1 MATPHPPS
9 DTGGGLVGF
18 YERCLGWLRSPSSR
32 RRAVDQR
39 VIPVQVD
46 LVGDTPGHG
55 TSPAAPPTLPFG
67 RGAAGLATTAP
78 AGRPTPW
85 KFRETVLLRKTRRS
99 SSLLLWTAI
108 GATGAVTVWAFLA
121 PLSETIAVQ
130 GKLEPGSRVKRVEA
144 PVPGVVEA
152 VLVKDGDT
160 VRKGTP
166 LIRFD
171 LRDAR
176 SRLEAAEAVR
186 DRLAN
191 ENRIY
196 AATLGE
202 FVALGSL
209 TPNQRLQ
216 LESQAGKKQSEQ
228 QAALEEL
235 RKAQARLQG
244 LSSSLENAR
253 NIESRYAALVS
264 SGAVSEVQL
273 LEVRNRAQDFST
285 QIGETQRDIDRLR
298 SVLSTTEST
307 SSVDLRSRIETNL
320 KEISRLDGEIR
331 QARLQIQYGLLSS
344 PSDGIVFDIDVSP
357 GSVVQAQTQPSDPL
371 MKVVPQDGLQARVY
385 LPNTAIGFVR
395 EGQSADLSIDTFDP
409 SDFGRIPARVE
420 GIGSDALTPEQQ
432 TQVLGTQATGLF
444 FPAVLQLKQQKLSLG
459 HGKSVPLQAGMSLTA
474 DIRIRERRFI
484 NILGSF
490 FEDQRR
496 NLERMR

>member
-1 MATPHPPS
+1 MAISHPPS
-9 DTGGGLVGF
+9 DPGGGLVGF

-46 LVGDTPGHG
+46 LVGNTPGHD
-55 TSPAAPPTLPFG
+55 SSAAAPPSLPFG
-67 RGAAGLATTAP
+67 HGGAGLATTAP
-78 AGRPTPW
+78 AGRPRPW
-85 KFRETVLLRKTRRS
+85 QFSETVLLRKTRRS

-108 GATGAVTVWAFLA
+108 GTTGAVTAWAFLA

-130 GKLEPGSRVKRVEA
+130 GKLEPGSSVKRVEA
-144 PVPGVVEA
+144 PVPGVIEA
-152 VLVKDGDT
+152 VLVKEGDT

-176 SRLEAAEAVR
+176 SRLEATEAVR

-202 FVALGSL
+202 PVALGSL
-209 TPNQRLQ
+209 TPNQLLQ
-216 LESQAGKKQSEQ
+216 LESQAGKKQGEQ

-264 SGAVSEVQL
+264 TGAVSEVQL

-298 SVLSTTEST
+298 SVLSSTEST
-307 SSVDLRSRIETNL
+307 SSVDLRSRIEANL

-357 GSVVQAQTQPSDPL
+357 GSVVQAQAQQSDPL

-385 LPNTAIGFVR
+385 LPNTAIGFVQ
-395 EGQSADLSIDTFDP
+395 EGRSADLSIDTFNP

-420 GIGSDALTPEQQ
+420 RIGSDALTPEQQ
-432 TQVLGTQATGLF
+432 AQVLGTEAKGLF
-444 FPAVLQLKQQKLSLG
+444 FPAVLELKQQKLILR

-496 NLERMR
+496 NLERLR

>member
-1 MATPHPPS
+1 M
-9 DTGGGLVGF
+9 
-18 YERCLGWLRSPSSR
+18 
-32 RRAVDQR
+32 
-39 VIPVQVD
+39 
-46 LVGDTPGHG
+46 
-55 TSPAAPPTLPFG
+55 
-67 RGAAGLATTAP
+67 
-78 AGRPTPW
+78 
-85 KFRETVLLRKTRRS
+85 LLRRTRRS

-108 GATGAVTVWAFLA
+108 GSTGAVTAWAFLA

-152 VLVKDGDT
+152 VLVKDGQT

-166 LIRFD
+166 LLRFD

-176 SRLEAAEAVR
+176 SKLAAAEAIR

-196 AATLGE
+196 SATLGE
-202 FVALGSL
+202 PVALGTL

-216 LESQAGKKQSEQ
+216 LESQADQRSSEQ

-235 RKAQARLQG
+235 RKAQARLEG
-244 LSSSLENAR
+244 LRSSLANTR
-253 NIESRYAALVS
+253 NIEARYAGLVS
-264 SGAVSEVQL
+264 SGAISEVQL
-273 LEVRNRAQDFST
+273 LEARTRAQDFAT
-285 QIGETQRDIDRLR
+285 QIGETERDIDRLQ
-298 SVLSTTEST
+298 SVLVSTRST

-344 PSDGIVFDIDVSP
+344 PSDGIVFDIGVGS
-357 GSVVQAQTQPSDPL
+357 GSVVQAQAQAAEPL

-385 LPNTAIGFVR
+385 LPNTAIGFVSV
-395 EGQSADLSIDTFDP
+395 GQRADLSIDTFDA
-409 SDFGRIPARVE
+409 SDFGRIPAVVE
-420 GIGSDALTPEQQ
+420 RIGSDALTPEEQ
-432 TQVLGTQATGLF
+432 TNVLGKDASGLH
-444 FPAVLQLKQQKLSLG
+444 FPTVLQLKQQQLDLG
-459 HGKSVPLQAGMSLTA
+459 KGKSAPLQAGMSLTA
-474 DIRIRERRFI
+474 DIVIRERRFI

-490 FEDQRR
+490 FENQRS

>member
-1 MATPHPPS
+1 MGRASSSPS
-9 DTGGGLVGF
+9 DPGSGLIGF

-32 RRAVDQR
+32 RPGVDQR

-46 LVGDTPGHG
+46 LVGEAPLPGTP
-55 TSPAAPPTLPFG
+55 PAAPPTLPFG
-67 RGAAGLATTAP
+67 GLATKA
-78 AGRPTPW
+78 AEERPTPW
-85 KFRETVLLRKTRRS
+85 QFRESVLLRKTRRS
-99 SSLLLWTAI
+99 SGLLLWTAI
-108 GATGAVTVWAFLA
+108 GATGAVTAWAFLA
-121 PLSETIAVQ
+121 PLAETIAVQ
-130 GKLEPGSRVKRVEA
+130 GKLEPGSRVQRVDA

-152 VLVKDGDT
+152 VLVKEGDT
-160 VRKGTP
+160 VRMGTP

-176 SRLEAAEAVR
+176 SKLAAAEAIR
-186 DRLAN
+186 ERLVN
-191 ENRIY
+191 ENSIY

-202 FVALGSL
+202 SVSLGSL

-235 RKAQARLQG
+235 RKAQARLEG
-244 LSSSLENAR
+244 LSSSLQNAR

-298 SVLSTTEST
+298 SVLATTEST
-307 SSVDLRSRIETNL
+307 SSVDLRSSIETNL

-331 QARLQIQYGLLSS
+331 QARLQIQYGLLTA
-344 PSDGIVFDIDVSP
+344 PSDGIIFDIGVSS
-357 GSVVQAQTQPSDPL
+357 GSVVQAQAADPL
-371 MKVVPQDGLQARVY
+371 IKVVPQDGLRARVY

-395 EGQSADLSIDTFDP
+395 QGQSADLSIDTFDP

-420 GIGSDALTPEQQ
+420 RIGSDALTSEEQVR
-432 TQVLGTQATGLF
+432 VLGNEAKGLF
-444 FPAVLQLKQQKLSLG
+444 FPAVLQLQQQTLSLG
-459 HGKSVPLQAGMSLTA
+459 NNKSVPLKAGMSLTA

-490 FEDQRR
+490 FDNQRR

>member
-1 MATPHPPS
+1 
-9 DTGGGLVGF
+9 
-18 YERCLGWLRSPSSR
+18 
-32 RRAVDQR
+32 
-39 VIPVQVD
+39 
-46 LVGDTPGHG
+46 
-55 TSPAAPPTLPFG
+55 
-67 RGAAGLATTAP
+67 
-78 AGRPTPW
+78 
-85 KFRETVLLRKTRRS
+85 VLLRRTRRS

-108 GATGAVTVWAFLA
+108 GSTGAVTAWAFLA

-152 VLVKDGDT
+152 VLVKDGQT

-166 LIRFD
+166 LLRFD

-176 SRLEAAEAVR
+176 SKLAAAEAIR

-196 AATLGE
+196 SATLGE
-202 FVALGSL
+202 PVALGTL

-216 LESQAGKKQSEQ
+216 LESQADQRSSEQ

-235 RKAQARLQG
+235 RKAQARLEG
-244 LSSSLENAR
+244 LRSSLANTR
-253 NIESRYAALVS
+253 NIEARYAGLVS
-264 SGAVSEVQL
+264 SGAISEVQL
-273 LEVRNRAQDFST
+273 LEARTRAQDFAT
-285 QIGETQRDIDRLR
+285 QIGETERDIDRLQ
-298 SVLSTTEST
+298 SVLVSTRST

-344 PSDGIVFDIDVSP
+344 PSDGIVFDIGVGS
-357 GSVVQAQTQPSDPL
+357 GSVVQAQAQAAEPL

-385 LPNTAIGFVR
+385 LPNTAIGFVSV
-395 EGQSADLSIDTFDP
+395 GQRADLSIDTFDA
-409 SDFGRIPARVE
+409 SDFGRIPAVVE
-420 GIGSDALTPEQQ
+420 RIGSDALTPEEQ
-432 TQVLGTQATGLF
+432 TNVLGKDASGLH
-444 FPAVLQLKQQKLSLG
+444 FPTVLQLKQQQLDLG
-459 HGKSVPLQAGMSLTA
+459 KGKSAPLQAGMSLTA
-474 DIRIRERRFI
+474 DIVIRERRFI

-490 FEDQRR
+490 FENQRS